1 MGSVF
6 KIFNTAIALDSG
18 TATLADGFD
27 ATKPIRIG
35 GYMINDYKGKHR
47 FLTIP
52 EIFTYSSNIGSAK
65 MADLFGAEIQ
75 QAYLKKLRP
84 DGQVADRAARGRRA
98 DLSLAPRT
106 GSAINTMTVVLR
118 PWHLDQRDP
127 AADRGRR
134 GGQ

>member
-18 TATLADGFD
+18 TTTLADGFD

-35 GYMINDYKGKHR
+35 GFMINDYKGKHR

-65 MADLFGAEIQ
+65 MARFVRRGDPAGVLDKFG
-75 QAYLKKLRP
+75 LMKP
-84 DGQVADRAARGRRA
+84 RRSSCPKSA
-98 DLSLAPRT
+98 SRSIPRNWKR
-106 GSAINTMTVVLR
+106 INTMTVSFGHGISVT
-118 PWHLDQRDP
+118 PSSC
-127 AADRGRR
+127 
-134 GGQ
+134 